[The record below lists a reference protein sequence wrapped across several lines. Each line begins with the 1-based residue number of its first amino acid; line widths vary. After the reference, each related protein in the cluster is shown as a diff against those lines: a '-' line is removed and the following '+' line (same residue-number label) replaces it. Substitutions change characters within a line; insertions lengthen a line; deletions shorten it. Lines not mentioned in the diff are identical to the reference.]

1 MVGELVTTLWA
12 LLLRQVVT
20 VPERA
25 AGACDKR
32 MEQMHEVTSGEALAS
47 GLAWNDDTAQTA
59 AAPGKAGAG
68 FTIGE
73 LAKEFGVTL
82 RALRFYENKG
92 LIAPQRQGL
101 ARLYSQGDRERL
113 ALILRGKKLGFTLGE
128 IREMVAAAAG
138 EDEDALKLSRDKCQQ
153 QIALLEQ
160 QKADIEEGLE
170 ELRRIY
176 ASLPAASD

>member
-1 MVGELVTTLWA
+1 MN
-12 LLLRQVVT
+12 
-20 VPERA
+20 
-25 AGACDKR
+25 
-32 MEQMHEVTSGEALAS
+32 QMHDVSSSEAVAS
-47 GLAWNDDTAQTA
+47 GLAWGEETAQTMT
-59 AAPGKAGAG
+59 PPSHSEAG

-101 ARLYSQGDRERL
+101 ARLYSQADRDRL

-128 IREMVAAAAG
+128 IREMVAAANG
-138 EDEDALKLSRDKCQQ
+138 EDEDALRLSRDKCQQ

-176 ASLPAASD
+176 AALPAVSE

>member
-1 MVGELVTTLWA
+1 
-12 LLLRQVVT
+12 
-20 VPERA
+20 
-25 AGACDKR
+25 
-32 MEQMHEVTSGEALAS
+32 MHDVSSSEALAS
-47 GLAWNDDTAQTA
+47 GRAWGEEAAQTMA
-59 AAPGKAGAG
+59 SPSQSAPGL
-68 FTIGE
+68 TIGE

-101 ARLYSQGDRERL
+101 ARLYSQNDRDRL
-113 ALILRGKKLGFTLGE
+113 ALILRGKKLGFTLSE
-128 IREMVAAAAG
+128 IREMVAAANG
-138 EDEDALKLSRDKCQQ
+138 EDEDALRLSRDKCQQ

-176 ASLPAASD
+176 ASLPSVGE